1 MDKLE
6 KGVHDISLEHPL
18 ESSVGLR
25 KEKKKR
31 CLEETEEGR
40 TQLSQDVQTDSVL
53 CKRREHSGDSLD
65 EMGIEIT

>member
-1 MDKLE
+1 MYIQVQLSHEVEWVNIRNMDKLE

-31 CLEETEEGR
+31 C
-40 TQLSQDVQTDSVL
+40 
-53 CKRREHSGDSLD
+53 
-65 EMGIEIT
+65 